1 MKKEILTVISNRP
14 VDALSKVYQ
23 MELSGCSEEQR
34 PGQFVNIE
42 LDGLFLRRPISVCDW
57 KDGVLTL
64 LYKLVGKGTALMAT
78 LQPGAR
84 LDVLCSL
91 GNGFDIDVP
100 ALTRPDVPTIAGP
113 DIPALTRP
121 DVPTIAGFDV
131 PALTRPLLV
140 GGGIGTAPL
149 YLLARRLKER
159 GVSPTV
165 ILGFNTASEIIYEKE
180 FKALGLRTLVTT
192 VDGSY
197 GTPGFVTAA
206 LPLLASA
213 SAPSTVG
220 DSGYAP
226 SSVGDS
232 VSDPSSVA
240 ASVSDSS
247 TVGDSVSDPSSV
259 GASGYDYCYACGPM
273 PMLRALAP
281 KLASPA
287 QFSLEE
293 RMGCGT
299 GICMGCTCP
308 QLTGT
313 KRICKDGPV
322 FRLDEISF

>member
-1 MKKEILTVISNRP
+1 MKNEILTVISNRP

-91 GNGFDIDVP
+91 GNGFNIDIP

-113 DIPALTRP
+113 DVPALTRP
-121 DVPTIAGFDV
+121 DVP
-131 PALTRPLLV
+131 ALARPLLV

-206 LPLLASA
+206 LPLLASV
-213 SAPSTVG
+213 SEPSTVG
-220 DSGYAP
+220 
-226 SSVGDS
+226 
-232 VSDPSSVA
+232 
-240 ASVSDSS
+240 ASVSNPS
-247 TVGDSVSDPSSV
+247 TVGDSVSASYSV
-259 GASGYDYCYACGPM
+259 GACGYDYCFACGPM

>member
-91 GNGFDIDVP
+91 GNGFDID
-100 ALTRPDVPTIAGP
+100 
-113 DIPALTRP
+113 IPALTRP
-121 DVPTIAGFDV
+121 DVPAF
-131 PALTRPLLV
+131 ARPLLV

-197 GTPGFVTAA
+197 GTPGFVTDA
-206 LPLLASA
+206 LPLLASV
-213 SAPSTVG
+213 S
-220 DSGYAP
+220 AP
-226 SSVGDS
+226 SSVGAS
-232 VSDPSSVA
+232 VSDP
-240 ASVSDSS
+240 S

-259 GASGYDYCYACGPM
+259 ADSGYDYCYACGPM

>member
-91 GNGFDIDVP
+91 GNGFDID
-100 ALTRPDVPTIAGP
+100 
-113 DIPALTRP
+113 IPAS
-121 DVPTIAGFDV
+121 A
-131 PALTRPLLV
+131 RPLLV

-149 YLLARRLKER
+149 YLLARRLTER

-206 LPLLASA
+206 LPLLAS
-213 SAPSTVG
+213 
-220 DSGYAP
+220 
-226 SSVGDS
+226 
-232 VSDPSSVA
+232 
-240 ASVSDSS
+240 VSDSS
-247 TVGDSVSDPSSV
+247 TVCASVSDPSSV
-259 GASGYDYCYACGPM
+259 GASVSGPSTVGDSGYDYCFACGPM

>member
-91 GNGFDIDVP
+91 GNGFDID
-100 ALTRPDVPTIAGP
+100 I
-113 DIPALTRP
+113 
-121 DVPTIAGFDV
+121 

-180 FKALGLRTLVTT
+180 FKALGLRTLVTI

-197 GTPGFVTAA
+197 GTPGFVTDA

-213 SAPSTVG
+213 S
-220 DSGYAP
+220 DP
-226 SSVGDS
+226 SSVGAS
-232 VSDPSSVA
+232 VSDP
-240 ASVSDSS
+240 S
-247 TVGDSVSDPSSV
+247 TVGDSVSASYSV
-259 GASGYDYCYACGPM
+259 GACGYDYCFACGPM

>member
-91 GNGFDIDVP
+91 GNGFDIDIP
-100 ALTRPDVPTIAGP
+100 APTGPDVPTIAGP
-113 DIPALTRP
+113 DIPARP
-121 DVPTIAGFDV
+121 DVPAF
-131 PALTRPLLV
+131 ARPLLV

-165 ILGFNTASEIIYEKE
+165 ILGFNTASEIIYEKG

-197 GTPGFVTAA
+197 GTHGFVTDA

-220 DSGYAP
+220 ASVSAP
-226 SSVGDS
+226 SSV
-232 VSDPSSVA
+232 A
-240 ASVSDSS
+240 
-247 TVGDSVSDPSSV
+247 DPSSV
-259 GASGYDYCYACGPM
+259 GACGYDYCYACGPM

>member
-100 ALTRPDVPTIAGP
+100 AFTRPDVPS
-113 DIPALTRP
+113 
-121 DVPTIAGFDV
+121 F
-131 PALTRPLLV
+131 TRPLLV

-213 SAPSTVG
+213 S
-220 DSGYAP
+220 
-226 SSVGDS
+226 
-232 VSDPSSVA
+232 
-240 ASVSDSS
+240 
-247 TVGDSVSDPSSV
+247 DPSSV
-259 GASGYDYCYACGPM
+259 GACGYDYCFACGPM

>member
-23 MELSGCSEEQR
+23 MELSGCSKEQR

-91 GNGFDIDVP
+91 GNGFDIDIP
-100 ALTRPDVPTIAGP
+100 APTRPDIPVLARPDVPAPTRP
-113 DIPALTRP
+113 DIPAL
-121 DVPTIAGFDV
+121 A
-131 PALTRPLLV
+131 RPLLV

-149 YLLARRLKER
+149 YLLARRLTER

-206 LPLLASA
+206 LPLLAS
-213 SAPSTVG
+213 
-220 DSGYAP
+220 
-226 SSVGDS
+226 
-232 VSDPSSVA
+232 
-240 ASVSDSS
+240 
-247 TVGDSVSDPSSV
+247 VSDPSSV
-259 GASGYDYCYACGPM
+259 GASVSNPSSVGASVSAPSSVGACGYDYCYACGPM

>member
-91 GNGFDIDVP
+91 GNGFDIDIP
-100 ALTRPDVPTIAGP
+100 ALARPDVPA
-113 DIPALTRP
+113 
-121 DVPTIAGFDV
+121 F
-131 PALTRPLLV
+131 TRPLLV

-197 GTPGFVTAA
+197 GTPGFVTDA

-213 SAPSTVG
+213 S
-220 DSGYAP
+220 DP
-226 SSVGDS
+226 SSVGASVSDPSTIGDS
-232 VSDPSSVA
+232 VSDPS
-240 ASVSDSS
+240 
-247 TVGDSVSDPSSV
+247 TV

>member
-91 GNGFDIDVP
+91 GNGFDIP

-113 DIPALTRP
+113 DVPSLTRP
-121 DVPTIAGFDV
+121 DI

-197 GTPGFVTAA
+197 GTPGFVTDA
-206 LPLLASA
+206 LPLLASV
-213 SAPSTVG
+213 SAP
-220 DSGYAP
+220 
-226 SSVGDS
+226 
-232 VSDPSSVA
+232 
-240 ASVSDSS
+240 S
-247 TVGDSVSDPSSV
+247 TVGDSVSDPSIVGDSVSAPSTV
-259 GASGYDYCYACGPM
+259 GACGYDYCFACGPM

-281 KLASPA
+281 KLATPA

>member
-91 GNGFDIDVP
+91 GNGFDIDIP
-100 ALTRPDVPTIAGP
+100 APARPDLPAFTRPDL
-113 DIPALTRP
+113 PAL
-121 DVPTIAGFDV
+121 A
-131 PALTRPLLV
+131 RPLLV

-197 GTPGFVTAA
+197 GTPGFVTDA

-213 SAPSTVG
+213 SDPSTVG
-220 DSGYAP
+220 D
-226 SSVGDS
+226 
-232 VSDPSSVA
+232 
-240 ASVSDSS
+240 SVSDSS
-247 TVGDSVSDPSSV
+247 TVG
-259 GASGYDYCYACGPM
+259 ASGYDYCFACGPM

>member
-1 MKKEILTVISNRP
+1 MKKEILTLISNRP

-91 GNGFDIDVP
+91 GNGFDID
-100 ALTRPDVPTIAGP
+100 
-113 DIPALTRP
+113 IPALTRP
-121 DVPTIAGFDV
+121 DVPAF
-131 PALTRPLLV
+131 TRPLLV

-197 GTPGFVTAA
+197 GTPGFVTDA

-213 SAPSTVG
+213 SAPS
-220 DSGYAP
+220 
-226 SSVGDS
+226 S
-232 VSDPSSVA
+232 VS

-247 TVGDSVSDPSSV
+247 TVGDSVSAPSTV
-259 GASGYDYCYACGPM
+259 GASGYDYCFACGPM

>member
-100 ALTRPDVPTIAGP
+100 APARPDVPTIAGP
-113 DIPALTRP
+113 
-121 DVPTIAGFDV
+121 DV

-197 GTPGFVTAA
+197 GTPGFVTDA
-206 LPLLASA
+206 LPLL
-213 SAPSTVG
+213 
-220 DSGYAP
+220 
-226 SSVGDS
+226 
-232 VSDPSSVA
+232 
-240 ASVSDSS
+240 
-247 TVGDSVSDPSSV
+247 
-259 GASGYDYCYACGPM
+259 ASGYDYCYACGPM

>member
-91 GNGFDIDVP
+91 GNGFDIDIP

-113 DIPALTRP
+113 DIPARP
-121 DVPTIAGFDV
+121 DVPAF
-131 PALTRPLLV
+131 ARPLLV

-197 GTPGFVTAA
+197 GTPGFVTDA

-213 SAPSTVG
+213 SDPSTVG
-220 DSGYAP
+220 
-226 SSVGDS
+226 
-232 VSDPSSVA
+232 
-240 ASVSDSS
+240 ASVSNPS
-247 TVGDSVSDPSSV
+247 TVGDSVSDPSTVGASVSAPSSV
-259 GASGYDYCYACGPM
+259 GASVSGPSSVGDSGYDYCYACGPM

>member
-91 GNGFDIDVP
+91 GNGFDIDIP
-100 ALTRPDVPTIAGP
+100 APTRPDVPTIAGH
-113 DIPALTRP
+113 
-121 DVPTIAGFDV
+121 DVPAFTRSDI

-197 GTPGFVTAA
+197 GTPGFVTDA

-213 SAPSTVG
+213 SDPSTVG
-220 DSGYAP
+220 
-226 SSVGDS
+226 VS
-232 VSDPSSVA
+232 VSDP
-240 ASVSDSS
+240 S
-247 TVGDSVSDPSSV
+247 TVGDSVSDPSTV
-259 GASGYDYCYACGPM
+259 GACGYDYCYACGPM

-293 RMGCGT
+293 KMGCGT

-308 QLTGT
+308 QMTGT

>member
-91 GNGFDIDVP
+91 GNGFDID
-100 ALTRPDVPTIAGP
+100 
-113 DIPALTRP
+113 IPALTRP
-121 DVPTIAGFDV
+121 DI
-131 PALTRPLLV
+131 PAFARPLLV

-197 GTPGFVTAA
+197 GTPGFVTDA
-206 LPLLASA
+206 LPLLASV
-213 SAPSTVG
+213 SDPSTVG
-220 DSGYAP
+220 
-226 SSVGDS
+226 
-232 VSDPSSVA
+232 

-247 TVGDSVSDPSSV
+247 TVCASVSDPSSV
-259 GASGYDYCYACGPM
+259 GACGYDYCFACGPM

>member
-91 GNGFDIDVP
+91 GNGFDID
-100 ALTRPDVPTIAGP
+100 
-113 DIPALTRP
+113 IPA
-121 DVPTIAGFDV
+121 
-131 PALTRPLLV
+131 PARPLLV

-197 GTPGFVTAA
+197 GTPGFVTDA

-213 SAPSTVG
+213 S
-220 DSGYAP
+220 DP
-226 SSVGDS
+226 SSVGAS
-232 VSDPSSVA
+232 VSDP
-240 ASVSDSS
+240 S
-247 TVGDSVSDPSSV
+247 TVGDSVSASYSV
-259 GASGYDYCYACGPM
+259 GASGYDYCFACGPM

>member
-91 GNGFDIDVP
+91 GNGFDID
-100 ALTRPDVPTIAGP
+100 I
-113 DIPALTRP
+113 
-121 DVPTIAGFDV
+121 

-149 YLLARRLKER
+149 YLLARCLTER
-159 GVSPTV
+159 GLSPTV
-165 ILGFNTASEIIYEKE
+165 ILGFNTASEIIYEQE

-213 SAPSTVG
+213 SDPSTV
-220 DSGYAP
+220 A
-226 SSVGDS
+226 
-232 VSDPSSVA
+232 
-240 ASVSDSS
+240 
-247 TVGDSVSDPSSV
+247 DPSSV

>member
-91 GNGFDIDVP
+91 GNGFDID
-100 ALTRPDVPTIAGP
+100 
-113 DIPALTRP
+113 IPALTRP
-121 DVPTIAGFDV
+121 DVPTIASPDV
-131 PALTRPLLV
+131 PALTRPDVSTIAGPDVPAFARPLLV

-197 GTPGFVTAA
+197 GTPGFVTDA

-220 DSGYAP
+220 DSVSD
-226 SSVGDS
+226 SSTVCAS
-232 VSDPSSVA
+232 VSDP
-240 ASVSDSS
+240 S
-247 TVGDSVSDPSSV
+247 TVGDSVSDPSTV
-259 GASGYDYCYACGPM
+259 GVCGYDYCFACGPM

>member
-34 PGQFVNIE
+34 PGQFVNLE

-91 GNGFDIDVP
+91 GNGFDID
-100 ALTRPDVPTIAGP
+100 I
-113 DIPALTRP
+113 
-121 DVPTIAGFDV
+121 

-197 GTPGFVTAA
+197 GTPGFVTDA
-206 LPLLASA
+206 LPLL
-213 SAPSTVG
+213 
-220 DSGYAP
+220 
-226 SSVGDS
+226 
-232 VSDPSSVA
+232 
-240 ASVSDSS
+240 
-247 TVGDSVSDPSSV
+247 
-259 GASGYDYCYACGPM
+259 ASGYDYCYACGPM

>member
-91 GNGFDIDVP
+91 GNGFDID
-100 ALTRPDVPTIAGP
+100 
-113 DIPALTRP
+113 IPALTRP
-121 DVPTIAGFDV
+121 DVPAF
-131 PALTRPLLV
+131 TRPLLV

-180 FKALGLRTLVTT
+180 FKALGLRTLVTI

-197 GTPGFVTAA
+197 GTPGFVTDA

-213 SAPSTVG
+213 SDPSTVG
-220 DSGYAP
+220 
-226 SSVGDS
+226 
-232 VSDPSSVA
+232 
-240 ASVSDSS
+240 ASVSSPS
-247 TVGDSVSDPSSV
+247 TV
-259 GASGYDYCYACGPM
+259 GASGYDYCFACGPM

>member
-91 GNGFDIDVP
+91 GNGFDIDLP
-100 ALTRPDVPTIAGP
+100 APARPDVPA
-113 DIPALTRP
+113 
-121 DVPTIAGFDV
+121 F
-131 PALTRPLLV
+131 TRPLLV

-197 GTPGFVTAA
+197 GTPGFVTDA
-206 LPLLASA
+206 LPLLASV
-213 SAPSTVG
+213 SDSSTVG
-220 DSGYAP
+220 
-226 SSVGDS
+226 
-232 VSDPSSVA
+232 
-240 ASVSDSS
+240 ASVSNPS

-259 GASGYDYCYACGPM
+259 GDSVFDPSSVGACGYDYCFACGPM

>member
-91 GNGFDIDVP
+91 GNGFDID
-100 ALTRPDVPTIAGP
+100 
-113 DIPALTRP
+113 IPALTRP

-197 GTPGFVTAA
+197 GTPGFVTDA

-213 SAPSTVG
+213 SDPSTVG
-220 DSGYAP
+220 AC
-226 SSVGDS
+226 
-232 VSDPSSVA
+232 VSNP
-240 ASVSDSS
+240 S
-247 TVGDSVSDPSSV
+247 TVGDSVSDSSTVAASNRSVAASNPSVAAPSSV
-259 GASGYDYCYACGPM
+259 GDCGYDYCFACGPM

>member
-91 GNGFDIDVP
+91 GNGFDID
-100 ALTRPDVPTIAGP
+100 
-113 DIPALTRP
+113 IPA
-121 DVPTIAGFDV
+121 F
-131 PALTRPLLV
+131 TRPLLV

-197 GTPGFVTAA
+197 GTPGFVTDA

-213 SAPSTVG
+213 SDPSTVG
-220 DSGYAP
+220 
-226 SSVGDS
+226 
-232 VSDPSSVA
+232 

-247 TVGDSVSDPSSV
+247 TVGDSVSDPSTV
-259 GASGYDYCYACGPM
+259 GASGYDYCFACGPM

>member
-23 MELSGCSEEQR
+23 MELSGCSKEQR

-91 GNGFDIDVP
+91 GNGFDIDIP
-100 ALTRPDVPTIAGP
+100 APARP
-113 DIPALTRP
+113 DIPA
-121 DVPTIAGFDV
+121 F
-131 PALTRPLLV
+131 TRPLLV

-197 GTPGFVTAA
+197 GTPGFVTDA

-213 SAPSTVG
+213 SDPSTVG
-220 DSGYAP
+220 A
-226 SSVGDS
+226 
-232 VSDPSSVA
+232 
-240 ASVSDSS
+240 
-247 TVGDSVSDPSSV
+247 SVSDPSSV
-259 GASGYDYCYACGPM
+259 GASVSDTSTVGDSVFAPASVGACGYDYCYACGPM

-281 KLASPA
+281 KLATPA

>member
-91 GNGFDIDVP
+91 GNGFDIDIT
-100 ALTRPDVPTIAGP
+100 ALTHP
-113 DIPALTRP
+113 
-121 DVPTIAGFDV
+121 DV

-149 YLLARRLKER
+149 YLLARRLTER
-159 GVSPTV
+159 GLSPTV

-213 SAPSTVG
+213 SDPSTVG
-220 DSGYAP
+220 
-226 SSVGDS
+226 VS
-232 VSDPSSVA
+232 VSDP
-240 ASVSDSS
+240 S
-247 TVGDSVSDPSSV
+247 TVGDSVSDPSTV
-259 GASGYDYCYACGPM
+259 GACGYDYCYACGPM

>member
-91 GNGFDIDVP
+91 GNGFDID
-100 ALTRPDVPTIAGP
+100 
-113 DIPALTRP
+113 IPALTRP
-121 DVPTIAGFDV
+121 DVPAF
-131 PALTRPLLV
+131 TRPLLV

-197 GTPGFVTAA
+197 GTPGFVTDA

-213 SAPSTVG
+213 S
-220 DSGYAP
+220 
-226 SSVGDS
+226 
-232 VSDPSSVA
+232 DPSSVA
-240 ASVSDSS
+240 
-247 TVGDSVSDPSSV
+247 DPSSV
-259 GASGYDYCYACGPM
+259 GACVSAPSSVCASGYDYCYACGPM

>member
-91 GNGFDIDVP
+91 GNGFDIDIP
-100 ALTRPDVPTIAGP
+100 APARPDVPTIAG
-113 DIPALTRP
+113 L
-121 DVPTIAGFDV
+121 DV
-131 PALTRPLLV
+131 PASARPDLPAFARPLLV

-197 GTPGFVTAA
+197 GTPGFVTDA
-206 LPLLASA
+206 LPLLASV
-213 SAPSTVG
+213 SDPSTVG
-220 DSGYAP
+220 AC
-226 SSVGDS
+226 
-232 VSDPSSVA
+232 
-240 ASVSDSS
+240 
-247 TVGDSVSDPSSV
+247 
-259 GASGYDYCYACGPM
+259 GYDYCYACGPM

>member
-84 LDVLCSL
+84 LAVLCSL
-91 GNGFDIDVP
+91 GNGFDIDIP
-100 ALTRPDVPTIAGP
+100 APTRPAVPPLA
-113 DIPALTRP
+113 
-121 DVPTIAGFDV
+121 
-131 PALTRPLLV
+131 RPLLV

-197 GTPGFVTAA
+197 GTPGFVTDA

-213 SAPSTVG
+213 SDPSTVG
-220 DSGYAP
+220 
-226 SSVGDS
+226 
-232 VSDPSSVA
+232 
-240 ASVSDSS
+240 ASVSSPS
-247 TVGDSVSDPSSV
+247 TV
-259 GASGYDYCYACGPM
+259 GASGYDYCFACGPM

>member
-91 GNGFDIDVP
+91 GNGFDIDIP
-100 ALTRPDVPTIAGP
+100 AFTRP
-113 DIPALTRP
+113 
-121 DVPTIAGFDV
+121 DV

-197 GTPGFVTAA
+197 GTPGFVTDA

-213 SAPSTVG
+213 S
-220 DSGYAP
+220 
-226 SSVGDS
+226 
-232 VSDPSSVA
+232 
-240 ASVSDSS
+240 
-247 TVGDSVSDPSSV
+247 DPSSV
-259 GASGYDYCYACGPM
+259 GASVSAPSTVGACGYDYCYACGPM

>member
-1 MKKEILTVISNRP
+1 MKKEILTAISNRP

-57 KDGVLTL
+57 THGVLTL

-91 GNGFDIDVP
+91 GNGFDID
-100 ALTRPDVPTIAGP
+100 
-113 DIPALTRP
+113 IPALTRP
-121 DVPTIAGFDV
+121 DVPAF
-131 PALTRPLLV
+131 TRPLLA

-197 GTPGFVTAA
+197 GTPGFVTDA

-213 SAPSTVG
+213 S
-220 DSGYAP
+220 DP
-226 SSVGDS
+226 SSVGAS

-240 ASVSDSS
+240 D
-247 TVGDSVSDPSSV
+247 
-259 GASGYDYCYACGPM
+259 SGYDYCYACGPM

>member
-23 MELSGCSEEQR
+23 MELSGCSKEQR

-91 GNGFDIDVP
+91 GNGFDIDIP
-100 ALTRPDVPTIAGP
+100 APARPDVPAF
-113 DIPALTRP
+113 A
-121 DVPTIAGFDV
+121 
-131 PALTRPLLV
+131 RPLLV

-197 GTPGFVTAA
+197 GTPGFVTDA

-213 SAPSTVG
+213 
-220 DSGYAP
+220 
-226 SSVGDS
+226 
-232 VSDPSSVA
+232 
-240 ASVSDSS
+240 
-247 TVGDSVSDPSSV
+247 SDPSSV

>member
-91 GNGFDIDVP
+91 GNGFDID
-100 ALTRPDVPTIAGP
+100 
-113 DIPALTRP
+113 IPALARP
-121 DVPTIAGFDV
+121 DL

-197 GTPGFVTAA
+197 GTPGFVTDA

-213 SAPSTVG
+213 SDPSTVG
-220 DSGYAP
+220 
-226 SSVGDS
+226 
-232 VSDPSSVA
+232 

-247 TVGDSVSDPSSV
+247 TVGDSVSAPSSV
-259 GASGYDYCYACGPM
+259 ADSGYDYCYACGPM

>member
-78 LQPGAR
+78 FQPGAR

-91 GNGFDIDVP
+91 GNGFDID
-100 ALTRPDVPTIAGP
+100 
-113 DIPALTRP
+113 IPALTRP
-121 DVPTIAGFDV
+121 DL
-131 PALTRPLLV
+131 PAFARPLLV

-197 GTPGFVTAA
+197 GTPGFVTDA
-206 LPLLASA
+206 LPLLASV
-213 SAPSTVG
+213 SSPSTVG
-220 DSGYAP
+220 
-226 SSVGDS
+226 
-232 VSDPSSVA
+232 

-247 TVGDSVSDPSSV
+247 TIGDSVFDSSTVGTSVSDPSTV
-259 GASGYDYCYACGPM
+259 GDSGYDYCYACGPM

>member
-91 GNGFDIDVP
+91 GNGFDIDIP
-100 ALTRPDVPTIAGP
+100 ASTRPDVPTIAGP
-113 DIPALTRP
+113 DIPARP
-121 DVPTIAGFDV
+121 DVPAF
-131 PALTRPLLV
+131 ARPLLV

-197 GTPGFVTAA
+197 GTPGFVTDA

-213 SAPSTVG
+213 SDPSTVG
-220 DSGYAP
+220 
-226 SSVGDS
+226 
-232 VSDPSSVA
+232 

-247 TVGDSVSDPSSV
+247 TVCASVSDPSTV
-259 GASGYDYCYACGPM
+259 GDSGYDYCYACGPM

>member
-14 VDALSKVYQ
+14 VDALSKVYR
-23 MELSGCSEEQR
+23 MDLSGCSEEQR

-64 LYKLVGKGTALMAT
+64 LYKIVGKGTALMAT
-78 LQPGAR
+78 FQPGAR

-91 GNGFDIDVP
+91 GNGFDLDVP
-100 ALTRPDVPTIAGP
+100 ALARPDVP
-113 DIPALTRP
+113 ALARP
-121 DVPTIAGFDV
+121 DVS
-131 PALTRPLLV
+131 ALARPLLV

-149 YLLARRLKER
+149 YLLARRLTER
-159 GVSPTV
+159 GASPTV
-165 ILGFNTASEIIYEKE
+165 ILGFNTASEIIYEDE
-180 FKALGLRTLVTT
+180 FKALGLKTLVTT

-197 GTPGFVTAA
+197 GIPGFVTDA
-206 LPLLASA
+206 LPLLASVPA
-213 SAPSTVG
+213 SAS
-220 DSGYAP
+220 
-226 SSVGDS
+226 SSVAAFVPD
-232 VSDPSSVA
+232 SDPSSVA
-240 ASVSDSS
+240 AC
-247 TVGDSVSDPSSV
+247 
-259 GASGYDYCYACGPM
+259 GYDYCYACGPM
-273 PMLRALAP
+273 PMMRALAP
-281 KLASPA
+281 KLSSPA

-322 FRLDEISF
+322 FRLDEINF

>member
-91 GNGFDIDVP
+91 GNGFDID
-100 ALTRPDVPTIAGP
+100 
-113 DIPALTRP
+113 IPA
-121 DVPTIAGFDV
+121 
-131 PALTRPLLV
+131 PARPLLV

-197 GTPGFVTAA
+197 GTPGFVTDA

-213 SAPSTVG
+213 SDPSTVG
-220 DSGYAP
+220 ACVSNP
-226 SSVGDS
+226 STVGDS

-240 ASVSDSS
+240 APS
-247 TVGDSVSDPSSV
+247 TVG
-259 GASGYDYCYACGPM
+259 ACGYDYCFACGPM

>member
-91 GNGFDIDVP
+91 GNGFDIDI
-100 ALTRPDVPTIAGP
+100 PT
-113 DIPALTRP
+113 
-121 DVPTIAGFDV
+121 
-131 PALTRPLLV
+131 LTRPLLV

-197 GTPGFVTAA
+197 GTPGFVTDA

-213 SAPSTVG
+213 SAPS
-220 DSGYAP
+220 
-226 SSVGDS
+226 SVGDS
-232 VSDPSSVA
+232 VSDSSTVAASNRSVA
-240 ASVSDSS
+240 ASNPSVAASNLS
-247 TVGDSVSDPSSV
+247 VGAPSSV
-259 GASGYDYCYACGPM
+259 GDCGYDYCFACGPM

>member
-14 VDALSKVYQ
+14 VDALAKVYQ

-91 GNGFDIDVP
+91 GNGFDID
-100 ALTRPDVPTIAGP
+100 
-113 DIPALTRP
+113 IPAL
-121 DVPTIAGFDV
+121 A
-131 PALTRPLLV
+131 RPLLV

-165 ILGFNTASEIIYEKE
+165 RLGLNTAPELTYEQG
-180 FKALGLRTLVTT
+180 FRALGLRTLVTT

-197 GTPGFVTAA
+197 GTPGFVTDA

-213 SAPSTVG
+213 
-220 DSGYAP
+220 
-226 SSVGDS
+226 
-232 VSDPSSVA
+232 
-240 ASVSDSS
+240 
-247 TVGDSVSDPSSV
+247 SDPSSV
-259 GASGYDYCYACGPM
+259 GASGYDYCFACGPM

>member
-91 GNGFDIDVP
+91 GNGFDIDIP

-113 DIPALTRP
+113 DIPARP
-121 DVPTIAGFDV
+121 DVPAF
-131 PALTRPLLV
+131 ARPLLV

-197 GTPGFVTAA
+197 GTPGFVTDA

-213 SAPSTVG
+213 S
-220 DSGYAP
+220 DP
-226 SSVGDS
+226 SSVGAS
-232 VSDPSSVA
+232 VSDP
-240 ASVSDSS
+240 S
-247 TVGDSVSDPSSV
+247 TVGDSVSDPSTV
-259 GASGYDYCYACGPM
+259 GASGYDYCFACGPM